1 MKPGASFISVVG
13 AIALAGCE
21 NPAPAPAQ
29 SSSVAV
35 TVETPHRGA
44 LPRWL
49 TAYGTA
55 TPAMDGVVT
64 LSVPQPGQATRLL
77 TTAGAAVKAGQPLVV
92 FTLASVA
99 RSAYQQASNALSSAR
114 RQQADTAQLFALNL
128 ATRDQRAQADRAAAD
143 AQAAL
148 DALTRDGAGSAIQTL
163 VAPFDGVVTAVT
175 VAQGDRT
182 QPGGALLTVVQNNG
196 LRVTA
201 GIEAASQKIV
211 HRGQVARLV
220 KLTGGPMIAG
230 QVVRVDSAINPR
242 TRLIDVDI
250 DYAPGTLLNGEA
262 MRADINTGDV
272 AGWVVPH
279 KAVVTAGGSAHVFQ
293 VTNGKALAVPVS
305 VALTGDT
312 SDVVEGKIEAN
323 RPLIVDGAYQV
334 QSGGAVRV
342 AVH

>member
-1 MKPGASFISVVG
+1 MKPGASFISVIG
-13 AIALAGCE
+13 AVALAGCGG
-21 NPAPAPAQ
+21 PAPTPAQ

-35 TVETPHRGA
+35 TVQTPHRGA

-64 LSVPQPGQATRLL
+64 LSVAQPGQVTRLL
-77 TTAGAAVKAGQPLVV
+77 TRAGAAVKFGQPLVV
-92 FTLASVA
+92 FTLASAA
-99 RSAYQQASNALSSAR
+99 RSAYQQASNALTAAR
-114 RQQADTAQLFALNL
+114 KQQTDTTQLFALNL
-128 ATRDQRAQADRAAAD
+128 ATRDQRAQTDKSVSD

-148 DALTRDGAGSAIQTL
+148 DALARDGAGAAIQTL

-182 QPGGALLTVVQNNG
+182 QPGGALLTVARSNS

-201 GIEAASQKIV
+201 GVEATFQKAV
-211 HRGQVARLV
+211 HLGQVARLV
-220 KLTGGPMIAG
+220 KLAGGPMIAG
-230 QVVRVDSAINPR
+230 QVVRVDAAINPR
-242 TRLIDVDI
+242 TRLIDVDVA
-250 DYAPGTLLNGEA
+250 YAPGALLNGEA
-262 MRADINTGDV
+262 MRADIDTGEV
-272 AGWVVPH
+272 TGWVVPH

-293 VTNGKALAVPVS
+293 VVNGKAVAVPVS
-305 VALTGDT
+305 IALAGDV

-334 QSGGAVRV
+334 QNGGAVRV